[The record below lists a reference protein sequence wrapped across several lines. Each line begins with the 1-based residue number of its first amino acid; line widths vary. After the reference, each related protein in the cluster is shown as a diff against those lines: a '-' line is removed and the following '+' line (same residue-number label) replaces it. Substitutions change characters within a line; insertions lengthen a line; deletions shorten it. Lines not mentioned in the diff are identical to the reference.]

1 MSPPPPR
8 QPLSRERV
16 LEAAIRVA
24 DRGGVEAITMR
35 RVAQELGVEAMSLY
49 NHVPNKD
56 AILDGVVDMVFAAIE
71 PPDADRDD
79 WRDAIRARASSAR
92 AVLSRHSW
100 ALGFMDSRRN
110 PGPATLR
117 HHDAVLGVLR
127 EAGFTLPMAVHAV
140 SLIDSYVG
148 GFVLQEANLPVARPD
163 DVEEVAGGILKDLP
177 ADELPYLTEV
187 IVHHALRPGYDHTSE
202 FGYGLDLIL
211 DALEARR
218 SQGSGGRADGVSAPR
233 GSGGGRPSS

>member
-1 MSPPPPR
+1 MSRP
-8 QPLSRERV
+8 PLSSGRV

-49 NHVPNKD
+49 HHVPNKD
-56 AILDGVVDMVFAAIE
+56 AILDGVVDVVFAAIE
-71 PPDADRDD
+71 LPSADGAD
-79 WRDAIRARASSAR
+79 WRDVLRARACSAR
-92 AVLSRHSW
+92 TVLSSHRW
-100 ALGFMDSRRN
+100 ALGLMDSRRN

-127 EAGFTLPMAVHAV
+127 EAGFTLPMAAHAV
-140 SLIDSYVG
+140 SLIDSYIG
-148 GFVLQEANLPVARPD
+148 GYVLQEASLPVTTPD
-163 DVEEVAGGILKDLP
+163 EVEEVAGGILEHLP
-177 ADELPYLTEV
+177 QDQLPYLREM
-187 IVHHALRPGYDHTSE
+187 IVDHALRPGYDHASE

-218 SQGSGGRADGVSAPR
+218 N
-233 GSGGGRPSS
+233 

>member
-1 MSPPPPR
+1 MPPP
-8 QPLSRERV
+8 QPLSRALV

-49 NHVPNKD
+49 HHVPNKD

-71 PPDADRDD
+71 LPGVECDD

-92 AVLSRHSW
+92 AVLSQHSW
-100 ALGFMDSRRN
+100 ALGLMDSRRD

-117 HHDAVLGVLR
+117 HLDAVLGVLR
-127 EAGFTLPMAVHAV
+127 EAGFTLPMAAHAV

-148 GFVLQEANLPVARPD
+148 GFVLQEANLPVTTPN
-163 DVEEVAGGILKDLP
+163 DVEDVAGGILEQLP
-177 ADELPYLTEV
+177 AGTFPYLTEM
-187 IVHHALRPGYDHTSE
+187 IVEHALRPGYDHSSE

-218 SQGSGGRADGVSAPR
+218 R
-233 GSGGGRPSS
+233 

>member
-1 MSPPPPR
+1 MSSSPPLSSR
-8 QPLSRERV
+8 QPLSRDVV

-49 NHVPNKD
+49 HHVPNKD

-71 PPDADRDD
+71 LPGADCDD
-79 WRDAIRARASSAR
+79 WRDAIRVRASSAR
-92 AVLSRHSW
+92 AVLSQHSW
-100 ALGFMDSRRN
+100 ALGLIDSRRQ

-117 HHDAVLGVLR
+117 HHNAVLGVLR
-127 EAGFTLPMAVHAV
+127 EAGFTLPMAAHAV
-140 SLIDSYVG
+140 SLIDSYIG
-148 GFVLQEANLPVARPD
+148 GFVLQEANLPLKTPD
-163 DVEEVAGGILKDLP
+163 DVEEVAGGLLEHLP
-177 ADELPYLTEV
+177 VDELPYLTEM
-187 IVHHALRPGYDHTSE
+187 IVDHALRPGYDFTSE

-218 SQGSGGRADGVSAPR
+218 GPNTDTAT
-233 GSGGGRPSS
+233 

>member
-1 MSPPPPR
+1 M
-8 QPLSRERV
+8 

-49 NHVPNKD
+49 HHVPNKD
-56 AILDGVVDMVFAAIE
+56 AILDGVVDTVFAAIE
-71 PPDADRDD
+71 LPRAERGD
-79 WRDAIRARASSAR
+79 WRDAIRTRAFSAR
-92 AVLSRHSW
+92 AVLSQHSW
-100 ALGFMDSRRN
+100 ALGLMDSRRD

-127 EAGFTLPMAVHAV
+127 EAGFTLAMAAHAV
-140 SLIDSYVG
+140 SLVDSYVY
-148 GFVLQEANLPVARPD
+148 GFVLQEASLPVTTPD
-163 DVEEVAGGILKDLP
+163 DVEEVAGGILRRLP
-177 ADELPYLTEV
+177 AEELPYLAEM
-187 IVHHALRPGYDHTSE
+187 IRDHALRPGYDYTGE

-218 SQGSGGRADGVSAPR
+218 APHPGARDTACAEGSTT
-233 GSGGGRPSS
+233 

>member
-1 MSPPPPR
+1 MAKSR

-16 LEAAIRVA
+16 LAAAIEVA

-49 NHVPNKD
+49 HHVPNKD
-56 AILDGVVDMVFAAIE
+56 AILDGVVDAVFAAIDM
-71 PPDADRDD
+71 PAADRDD
-79 WRDAIRARASSAR
+79 WRDAIRVRATSAR

-100 ALGFMDSRRN
+100 ALGLIDSRRN

-117 HHDAVLGVLR
+117 HHNAVLGVLR
-127 EAGFTLPMAVHAV
+127 EAGFTVPMAVHAV

-148 GFVLQEANLPVARPD
+148 GFVLQEANLPAPAEVGQ
-163 DVEEVAGGILKDLP
+163 VAGDILEHLP
-177 ADELPYLTEV
+177 VMELPYLAEV
-187 IVHHALRPGYDHTSE
+187 ITDHALRDGYDPASE

-218 SQGSGGRADGVSAPR
+218 QVTRSRR
-233 GSGGGRPSS
+233 RPA

>member
-1 MSPPPPR
+1 M
-8 QPLSRERV
+8 

-49 NHVPNKD
+49 HHVPNKD
-56 AILDGVVDMVFAAIE
+56 AILDGVVDMVFAAIKLPGVE
-71 PPDADRDD
+71 CDD

-92 AVLSRHSW
+92 AVLSQHSW
-100 ALGFMDSRRN
+100 ALGLIDSRRN
-110 PGPATLR
+110 PGMATLR

-127 EAGFTLPMAVHAV
+127 EAGFSLTMAAHAV
-140 SLIDSYVG
+140 SLLDSYIDG
-148 GFVLQEANLPVARPD
+148 YVLQEANLPLTTPAEVGD
-163 DVEEVAGGILKDLP
+163 VAGGILDHLP
-177 ADELPYLTEV
+177 ADELPYLTEM
-187 IVHHALRPGYDHTSE
+187 IVDHALKPGYDYASE

-218 SQGSGGRADGVSAPR
+218 SQS
-233 GSGGGRPSS
+233 